1 MSNTKPKKKSEKK
14 SRSKIEDARS
24 KGSAK
29 IVGKLTK
36 ELIKQLGVKVRVEVS
51 EDKEG
56 VIHVQL
62 ETDDPGIL
70 IGYHGETLASLQLI
84 LAMMAYRKTDEWA
97 RILVNVGDY
106 RERRKESLERMAL
119 SAAQKVKFSGEEHA
133 LPSMTSAERRIVHLA
148 LANDSEIITE
158 SEGEGRS
165 RRVIIKPKR

>member
-1 MSNTKPKKKSEKK
+1 MSNTKQKKKDKK
-14 SRSKIEDARS
+14 AE
-24 KGSAK
+24 

-36 ELIKQLGVKVRVEVS
+36 ELIKQLGVKVKVEVS

-56 VIHVQL
+56 VVHVQL

-84 LAMMAYRKTDEWA
+84 LAMMVYRKTDEWA

-106 RERRKESLERMAL
+106 QERRKESLERMAL

-133 LPSMTSAERRIVHLA
+133 LPSMISAERRIVHLA